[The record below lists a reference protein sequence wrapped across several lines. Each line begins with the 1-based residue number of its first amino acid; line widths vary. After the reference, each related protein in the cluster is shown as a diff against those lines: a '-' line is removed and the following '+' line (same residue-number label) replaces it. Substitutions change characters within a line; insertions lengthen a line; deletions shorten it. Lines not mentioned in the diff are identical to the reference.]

1 MRPYRDGTLTFYTD
15 ILLLYFELLY
25 SCISGLAHSERYLTA
40 PVLLFGIIIR
50 SSAVSRIVVLLY
62 PLEWIY

>member
-25 SCISGLAHSERYLTA
+25 SCISGLAHSERYLTT
-40 PVLLFGIIIR
+40 PVLLFGIIPIT
-50 SSAVSRIVVLLY
+50 ALKQHQTLLPY
-62 PLEWIY
+62 

>member
-25 SCISGLAHSERYLTA
+25 SCISGLAHSERYLTV
-40 PVLLFGIIIR
+40 PVLLFGIIPITTLKQYQT
-50 SSAVSRIVVLLY
+50 LLPY
-62 PLEWIY
+62 